1 LNDQAY
7 KIFKIAVVIPCY
19 NVASHIQEVILEIP
33 HFIDLIVAVNDASLD
48 QTGKILD
55 SIQDNRL
62 RVIHHPRNKGVGGA
76 TLTGFQQALTEG
88 AEILVKMDGDGQMDP
103 AYLPALLDPI
113 IEEGYSYTKGNRFL
127 HSRELSQMPFFR
139 RWGNFC
145 LTFLTKMTSGYWH
158 IFDPQNGYW
167 AIRGNDLAILN
178 LGKIHNRFFLENDM
192 LVQLN
197 VFNLRVKDIAIPA
210 RYGSEKSSMRLY
222 RIVFSFPFFLFDR
235 FWYRFYQ
242 KYVLRDFSPIAIFFL
257 TGLPIFLWGFGFGIH
272 IWWTS
277 ISTNTVA
284 TTGTVMLSVLPFIIG
299 FELLL
304 QGIILD
310 IHETPR

>member
-1 LNDQAY
+1 M
-7 KIFKIAVVIPCY
+7 VIPCY
-19 NVASHIQEVILEIP
+19 NVADHIQKVIQELP
-33 HFIDLIVAVNDASLD
+33 PFVDLIIAVNDASFD
-48 QTGKILD
+48 QTSQILETIKD
-55 SIQDNRL
+55 PRL
-62 RVIHHPRNKGVGGA
+62 RVVHHDRNKGVGGA
-76 TLTGFQQALTEG
+76 TLTGIQHALSEK
-88 AEILVKMDGDGQMDP
+88 AEIIVKMDGDGQMDP

-127 HSRELSQMPFFR
+127 HSKELAQMPFLR

-167 AIRGNDLAILN
+167 AIRKTDLEVLN
-178 LGKIHNRFFLENDM
+178 LDMIHRRFFLENDM

-197 VFNLRVKDIAIPA
+197 IYNLRVKDIAIPA
-210 RYGSEKSSMRLY
+210 RYGNEKSSMRLMK
-222 RIVFSFPFFLFDR
+222 IIISFPYYLFNR

-242 KYVLRDFSPIAIFFL
+242 KYILRDFSPIALFFL
-257 TGLPIFLWGFGFGIH
+257 SGLPLFAWGLGFGLY
-272 IWWTS
+272 IWSKS
-277 ISTNTVA
+277 ILTNTVA

-299 FELLL
+299 FELIL
-304 QGIILD
+304 QGVILD